1 MSSKIGKNSK
11 KKDEAMKKQLAKLCF
26 FLLCIF
32 TPMFVVGNISS
43 AQTKKEKPK
52 LQVEVVAEKEINGS
66 FTANGRTIYFATK
79 EGEPN
84 LVDYP
89 DGLSANLDIRVMDQN
104 GLTFLARIANHEPL
118 GENQIESE
126 TLYSDEDRGA
136 AISLL
141 PGLVKA
147 LKAYNNRHKQTR
159 KTIKEVI
166 EFIKLMAKQSD
177 LASLG
182 GPDSGM
188 LMKNQMQGGSYG
200 ITGIYNY
207 IVTIRKRPAFGV
219 PKLVVEHSAIL
230 LQIFDWNWAWKG
242 TYETCNH
249 GTCATGYSMT
259 TKCSRNFPKT
269 IRNPFMLDYM
279 CDSWGY
285 PYETHLC
292 NGDTRQEYL
301 SIKYSTSSGPIDG
314 SCNHQRYFAP
324 ECE

>member
-89 DGLSANLDIRVMDQN
+89 DRSVTNLDIRVMDQN

-118 GENQIESE
+118 GENQIEAE

-136 AISLL
+136 AISML

-166 EFIKLMAKQSD
+166 EFIKSMTKQSN
-177 LASLG
+177 LATLG

-188 LMKNQMQGGSYG
+188 SAENTQSG
-200 ITGIYNY
+200 ILATGIYNY
-207 IVTIRKRPAFGV
+207 YVSIRWKSAFDV
-219 PKLVVEHSAIL
+219 KLGNFQHSAVL

-242 TYETCNH
+242 TYVTCNH
-249 GTCATGYSMT
+249 GTCSNDPSMAL
-259 TKCSRNFPKT
+259 KCIRNFPKT
-269 IRNPFMLDYM
+269 IRNPFMWDYM

-301 SIKYSTSSGPIDG
+301 SIKYGTYSGPIGG
-314 SCNHQRYFAP
+314 SCLTPRLKAP
-324 ECE
+324 DCE